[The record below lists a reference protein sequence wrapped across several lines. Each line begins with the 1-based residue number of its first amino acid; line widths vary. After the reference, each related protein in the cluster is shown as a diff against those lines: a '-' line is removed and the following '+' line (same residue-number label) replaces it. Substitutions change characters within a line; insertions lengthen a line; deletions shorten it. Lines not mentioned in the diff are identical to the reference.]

1 MKRLKKQILNS
12 AFFRLLLSYVVALY
26 IRLVLVTSRKIYFI
40 PEESKAFYTG
50 EMQCIG
56 AFWHGRLLLTQH
68 LVPKARKRHALISAH
83 RDGLIISET
92 MRRFNIDTVV
102 GSSTKGSLS
111 ALKNIYTLLK
121 QGHNIAITPDGPKGP
136 FQIAA
141 VGIAHIAARTG
152 MHVIPITFSATR
164 YKRMRSWDR
173 FMVALPFSTLYFAV
187 GLPITSDAGA
197 GKEDIESLRMRIESS
212 LTAITEDVDRRAGV
226 I

>member
-1 MKRLKKQILNS
+1 M
-12 AFFRLLLSYVVALY
+12 LLSYIIAFY
-26 IRLVLVTSRKIYFI
+26 IRLVLITSKKMYLI
-40 PEESKAFYTG
+40 PEESKVFYSG
-50 EMQCIG
+50 EAQCIG

-68 LVPKARKRHALISAH
+68 LVPKSRKMNALISAH

-92 MRRFNIDTVV
+92 MRRFNVDTVV

-111 ALKNIYTLLK
+111 ALKNMYALLK

-136 FQIAA
+136 FQVAA

-152 MHVIPITFSATR
+152 MHVLPITFSATR

-173 FMVALPFSTLYFAV
+173 FLVALPFSTIYFSV
-187 GLPITSDAGA
+187 GSPITSE
-197 GKEDIESLRMRIESS
+197 GKEDIESLRVRIESS